1 MYSMTGY
8 GKGIAENNGSKL
20 TIELRSVN
28 HRSLD
33 LNIKIPRIL
42 LFLEDIVRKEIQ
54 SKISRGHLDVY
65 INYEQS
71 EQEKGLYQPN
81 IALAQSW
88 LDSAAKIHSNFP
100 YVQNDITLS
109 TLVKAPDVIS
119 REEAE
124 EDNDD
129 LIKLC
134 KVALSDAI
142 SALLEMRER
151 EGLALKTDLETKLNE
166 IEDCRVQIEKLAPT
180 VVEQYRTKLNARIE
194 EAVKPDVV
202 DQSLLATEIALYA
215 DHVAIDEEITR
226 LKIHIEHMREYLN
239 ATKPI
244 GRDVEFLV
252 QELNRETNTIGS
264 KANCIEITNLVLKIK
279 NAIEK
284 IKEQA
289 ANIE

>member
-1 MYSMTGY
+1 MFIV
-8 GKGIAENNGSKL
+8 IAWLVAE
-20 TIELRSVN
+20 
-28 HRSLD
+28 
-33 LNIKIPRIL
+33 
-42 LFLEDIVRKEIQ
+42 
-54 SKISRGHLDVY
+54 RGP
-65 INYEQS
+65 S
-71 EQEKGLYQPN
+71 G
-81 IALAQSW
+81 
-88 LDSAAKIHSNFP
+88 
-100 YVQNDITLS
+100 
-109 TLVKAPDVIS
+109 
-119 REEAE
+119 
-124 EDNDD
+124 
-129 LIKLC
+129 
-134 KVALSDAI
+134 
-142 SALLEMRER
+142 
-151 EGLALKTDLETKLNE
+151 ALKTDLETKLNE

-284 IKEQA
+284 IREQA